1 MRSEGRIPSER
12 GAEETSKIV
21 LPVCDRRRFQA
32 LARPEHVLIAVQDG
46 QNLTRYFWRQRHRN
60 VRSRLLPGCGD
71 SRKLLLLVPLNR
83 SPFQSDC
90 ISDGKARMAHQLDQG
105 PNTPGLFPWEDF
117 GNRLKQRGVLLF

>member
-1 MRSEGRIPSER
+1 MRSEGRILSER

-83 SPFQSDC
+83 SPFQA
-90 ISDGKARMAHQLDQG
+90 IVTTAYFVIRAIQE
-105 PNTPGLFPWEDF
+105 W
-117 GNRLKQRGVLLF
+117 